1 MEKVRKTI
9 IVEESSGN
17 VFADL
22 QCKDAEDRLAKA
34 DIAISIGRT
43 IKELGLTQ
51 AEAAKTLGVDQPGVS
66 KLLKGQLR
74 GFSTDRLFKFLT
86 ALNQDVVITIRP
98 AASRNPRHHAGGR
111 ISVVAP

>member
-1 MEKVRKTI
+1 MNEVHELVT
-9 IVEESSGN
+9 VEDSSGN

-22 QCKDAEDRLAKA
+22 QCKDPEDRLAKA
-34 DIAISIGRT
+34 DIAISIGRA
-43 IKELGLTQ
+43 IRELGLTQ
-51 AEAAKTLGVDQPGVS
+51 AEAAKTLGIDQPGVS

-86 ALNQDVVITIRP
+86 ALDRDVVITIKP
-98 AASRNPRHHAGGR
+98 AANRSAHRHACGK

>member
-1 MEKVRKTI
+1 MKMPRETI
-9 IVEESSGN
+9 IVEDSSGN

-22 QCKDAEDRLAKA
+22 QCENAEDRLAKA

-43 IKELGLTQ
+43 IKDLGLTQ
-51 AEAAKTLGVDQPGVS
+51 AEAAKTLGIDQPGVS

-86 ALNQDVVITIRP
+86 SLDRDVVITIKP
-98 AASRNPRHHAGGR
+98 AANRSAGHHACGK

>member
-1 MEKVRKTI
+1 MKKARETI
-9 IVEESSGN
+9 VVEDSSGN

-34 DIAISIGRT
+34 DIAISIGRA
-43 IKELGLTQ
+43 IKELRLTQ
-51 AEAAKTLGVDQPGVS
+51 AEAARTLGIDQPGVS

-86 ALNQDVVITIRP
+86 ALDRDVVITIKP
-98 AASRNPRHHAGGR
+98 AANRGAHRRACGK